1 MVRPVTRR
9 LIKQGA
15 EASLYEI
22 VASEPISENTVE
34 KIRIA
39 KRYRSHELDEALSVE
54 RLKTEAKLMAE
65 ARALGISVPIIY
77 DINLTERKLVMELI
91 DGRMVKDILNSKY
104 KNKRELCRNIGACIG
119 TLHRNHIVHGDLTT
133 SNMLLSNDRL
143 YFIDFSMGAKSKEIE
158 EKGVDLHLLHE
169 AFKSSHPTDPKLFE
183 SALKGY
189 KSEYPDAHLVLDK
202 MKEIEKRGRY
212 T

>member
-1 MVRPVTRR
+1 MERTVARR

-22 VASEPISENTVE
+22 KVPGSTSE
-34 KIRIA
+34 KIIEKVRVP
-39 KRYRSHELDEALSVE
+39 KRYRSRELDEALSVV

-77 DINLTERKLVMELI
+77 DINLIEKKLVMEFI
-91 DGRMVKDILNSKY
+91 EGKMVKDVLNSRY
-104 KNKRELCRNIGACIG
+104 KNKRELCRNIGTSIG
-119 TLHRNHIVHGDLTT
+119 MLHKNHIVHGDLTT
-133 SNMLLSNDRL
+133 SNMLLSKDRL
-143 YFIDFSMGAKSKEIE
+143 YFIDFSMGAKTKEIE
-158 EKGVDLHLLHE
+158 DKGVDLHLLHE
-169 AFKSSHPTDPKLFE
+169 AFKSSHPGSPELFE
-183 SALKGY
+183 GALKGY
-189 KSEYPDAHLVLDK
+189 KSAYPDAQLVLDK